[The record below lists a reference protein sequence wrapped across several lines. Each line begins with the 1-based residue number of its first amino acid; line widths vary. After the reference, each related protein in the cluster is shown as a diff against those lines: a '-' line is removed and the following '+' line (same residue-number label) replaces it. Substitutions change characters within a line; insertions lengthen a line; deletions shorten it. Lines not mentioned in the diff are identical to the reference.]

1 MRLRRRIVSGLR
13 WLSAAALLVMV
24 CAQPAHLAVPAAN
37 DDPVLQALLTE
48 LERSKAQL
56 KMENVAAPYYIEYRL
71 HDIDEH
77 DAEAF
82 WGALR
87 VSQRVHVR
95 VLRAVVRVGDYAQD
109 SYFGQGMGAVS
120 VVTIDDDALALR
132 RQLWWITDQAY
143 KAAIE
148 ALTAKQAMM
157 KQFTVDKPIDD
168 FARADSVNFIGP
180 LARIEADTVRW
191 QKLLEDASGLFRK
204 YPEVQSGQVSL
215 RFIASNRYFVNTEGS
230 ATREGQ
236 SNYYVG
242 VVGATQSED
251 GMRLVRSPYWMVA
264 TAKELPSAE
273 VLTADCTRMLET
285 LKKLRT
291 APLIEEE
298 YRGPVLFA
306 ADAANDI
313 FSGLVANNVLGKKP
327 APGRSVRTVGE
338 FATSLRSRVLPDFIS
353 VVDDPSMKAFE
364 GHSLAGSYEVDEE
377 GVKAMPVTLIKNG
390 VLESYLMGRQPIRD
404 FLTSNGHGRAGP
416 GETPSPS
423 TGNLFVR
430 TSQSYTRE
438 ELKKKLIELCN
449 ARGLA
454 FGFFAET
461 LDPGFNPRLLY
472 RVWAKDGR
480 EELVR
485 GAVFNELD
493 TRALRNNLIAAGN
506 DSEVSNRPAAVPS
519 AIISPSILLDEVEV
533 RPADASKDKLPEY
546 PVPPT
551 PPKKRP

>member
-1 MRLRRRIVSGLR
+1 MIMRRRIANVIR
-13 WLSAAALLVMV
+13 WLSAIALLLMV
-24 CAQPAHLAVPAAN
+24 CALPAHLAAAATS
-37 DDPVLQALLTE
+37 DDPLLQALLTE

-56 KMENVAAPYYIEYRL
+56 KMENVAAPYYIEYRVN
-71 HDIDEH
+71 DIDEY

-82 WGALR
+82 YGALR

-95 VLRAVVRVGDYAQD
+95 VLRAVVRVGDYQQD

-120 VVTIDDDALALR
+120 IVSTDDDALALR

-148 ALTAKQAMM
+148 ALTAKQAVM

-168 FARADSVNFIGP
+168 FARADAVQLMGP
-180 LARIEADTVRW
+180 LARIEVDTVHW
-191 QKLLEDASGLFRK
+191 QKLLEDSSGLFRK
-204 YPEVQSGQVSL
+204 YPEVQSGQISL

-230 ATREGQ
+230 VTREGQ
-236 SNYYVG
+236 TNYYVG
-242 VVGATQSED
+242 FVGSTQARD
-251 GMRLVRSPYWMVA
+251 GMRLVRSPYWMVG
-264 TAKELPSAE
+264 TAKELPTAAQLS
-273 VLTADCTRMLET
+273 ADCTKMLET
-285 LKKLRT
+285 LKRLRE
-291 APLIEEE
+291 APLVEEE
-298 YRGPVLFA
+298 YRGPVLFS

-313 FSGLVANNVLGKKP
+313 FSGLVGSNVLGKKP
-327 APGRSVRTVGE
+327 APGRTMRTTGD
-338 FATSLRSRVLPDFIS
+338 FATSLHSRVLPDFIS
-353 VVDDPSMKAFE
+353 VVDDPATKVFE
-364 GHSLAGSYEVDEE
+364 GHSLVGSYEVDDE

-390 VLESYLMGRQPIRD
+390 VLDSYLMGRQPIRD

-416 GETPSPS
+416 GEMPSPG

-430 TSQSYTRE
+430 SSQSFTRE

-454 FGFFAET
+454 FGFFADT
-461 LDPGFNPRLLY
+461 LDPSFNPRLLY

-493 TRALRNNLIAAGN
+493 ARALRNNLIAAGN
-506 DSEVSNRPAAVPS
+506 DAEVSNRPAGVPS

-533 RPADASKDKLPEY
+533 RPADATKDKLPEY
-546 PVPPT
+546 PPP
-551 PPKKRP
+551 PLPQRKRP